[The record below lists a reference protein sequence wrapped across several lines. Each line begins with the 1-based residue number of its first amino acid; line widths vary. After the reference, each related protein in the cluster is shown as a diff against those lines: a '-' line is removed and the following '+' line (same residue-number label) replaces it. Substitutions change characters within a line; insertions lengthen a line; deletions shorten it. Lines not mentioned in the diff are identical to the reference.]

1 MQGYGRGA
9 RMKIEADGSSGLA
22 GVRAGETLGSPVSM
36 RIVNR
41 DWANWE
47 DVMAPEGDPGE
58 IRRRRVTRP
67 RPGHADLVGVLKYD
81 RLDARDILER
91 ASARET
97 AARVA
102 AGALARRLLEE
113 FGVEIGSHVVSLGG
127 VRAALPP
134 PLARCRSTR
143 RPTVSEVRMLDSAA
157 EAAKR
162 CAAIDEAKK
171 AGDTLGGEV
180 EVVARGSPLGLGSHT
195 HWDRKLDGAARR
207 RVSCRF
213 PRSRAWR
220 SGSASRRRGAP
231 ARRCTIRSRGRNAD
245 ADDARGGFRRL
256 SNNAGGLEGGMTT
269 GEPLV
274 VRVAMK
280 PISTLMS
287 PLKTVDLTTGAEANA
302 QSERS
307 DVTAVPAMGVIAE
320 ALVALVLADAMLEK
334 FGGDSL
340 AEMRRNYRRLRR
352 AMGNRWR
359 GVRSRED
366 EAGPHRAHWPARIG
380 KSTAGRSAAAQ
391 LGVAFVDLDAVI
403 EREQDTTIAKFFEAR
418 GEPAFR
424 EIERDVALRVMSSEV
439 GVVAPGGGW
448 AAQPGALDQARARCF
463 VVYLRTEPNEAARRV
478 GKTATRPLLAG
489 ADPDDRMRELL
500 AVREAFYLRAEAVVA
515 TDGRGAKQGW
525 ARRSGQAC
533 AIQGRMGNSGNLD
546 GVTQVAVD

>member
-1 MQGYGRGA
+1 LATPLRPYAESRSQNLRLRFLTAGESHGPALVTIVEGLPAGLPVSAEAINHQLSRRMQGHGRGA
-9 RMKIEADGSSGLA
+9 RMKIEADVIEWLG
-22 GVRAGETLGSPVSM
+22 GVRAGETLGSPVSV

-47 DVMAPEGDPGE
+47 DVMAPEGDGG

-127 VRAALPP
+127 VRADAPSPLPA
-134 PLARCRSTR
+134 PLNEAADKS
-143 RPTVSEVRMLDSAA
+143 PVRMLDAKA
-157 EAAKR
+157 EAE
-162 CAAIDEAKK
+162 AIRRIDAAKK
-171 AGDTLGGEV
+171 EGNTLGGEI
-180 EVVARGSPLGLGSHT
+180 EVVARGVPLGLGSHT
-195 HWDRKLDGAARR
+195 HWDRKLDGRLAGSLMSIPAVKGVEIGLGFEAARR
-207 RVSCRF
+207 
-213 PRSRAWR
+213 P
-220 SGSASRRRGAP
+220 GSEVHDPIAAEAVR
-231 ARRCTIRSRGRNAD
+231 
-245 ADDARGGFRRL
+245 DARGGFRRL

-340 AEMRRNYRRLRR
+340 AEMRRNVTGYIEALGR
-352 AMGNRWR
+352 RWR
-359 GVRSRED
+359 EVED
-366 EAGPHRAHWPARIG
+366 A
-380 KSTAGRSAAAQ
+380 
-391 LGVAFVDLDAVI
+391 
-403 EREQDTTIAKFFEAR
+403 
-418 GEPAFR
+418 
-424 EIERDVALRVMSSEV
+424 
-439 GVVAPGGGW
+439 
-448 AAQPGALDQARARCF
+448 
-463 VVYLRTEPNEAARRV
+463 
-478 GKTATRPLLAG
+478 
-489 ADPDDRMRELL
+489 
-500 AVREAFYLRAEAVVA
+500 
-515 TDGRGAKQGW
+515 
-525 ARRSGQAC
+525 
-533 AIQGRMGNSGNLD
+533 
-546 GVTQVAVD
+546 